1 MKHRSYV
8 QLKAVLELVE
18 KNQSR
23 KFLTMKLPKNSPV
36 FEEVYELS
44 DKLFEKLEAV
54 EKMRLEVVNMKQVI
68 ENLDWKNIEWFD
80 KLW

>member
-23 KFLTMKLPKNSPV
+23 KFLKMKLPKNSPV

-44 DKLFEKLEAV
+44 GKVFEKLEAV

-68 ENLDWKNIEWFD
+68 EN
-80 KLW
+80 